1 MLSSIITSSLN
12 ILIAYGTNAAPSFK
26 SIALAEQAEDIEEE
40 QAGSSNRKPKQQA
53 RSQKIGYDQI
63 QNQINDI
70 QLKSKKVEQS
80 IRALE
85 TAGTDQAVMVIE
97 AKDQAPTG
105 IYSENPQSLSESK
118 MLVEQISKRDADVQK

>member
-1 MLSSIITSSLN
+1 M
-12 ILIAYGTNAAPSFK
+12 
-26 SIALAEQAEDIEEE
+26 AEQAEDIEEE

-70 QLKSKKVEQS
+70 QLKSKKAEQS